1 MLLSI
6 DGTFL
11 VQILNFI
18 VFWTLLNYVFIRPTR
33 RAIEARQQA
42 IDEANRAAEEMRKRA
57 EELNAQSASLLEKA
71 RRRADELLRAG
82 AAKAADEADAIG
94 RRAAADAA
102 ASVQLAHATVAAE
115 RADAIEKQGPLV
127 AELARAMVAKA
138 TDLESVA

>member
-115 RADAIEKQGPLV
+115 REDAIEKQGPLV

>member
-11 VQILNFI
+11 LQILNFV

-33 RAIEARQQA
+33 RAIEARQRA
-42 IDEANRAAEEMRKRA
+42 IDEVNRAAEEMRKRA
-57 EELNAQSASLLEKA
+57 EALKAQAESLLDGA
-71 RRRADELLRAG
+71 RRRSDELLRAG
-82 AAKAADEADAIG
+82 AARAADEADAISRG
-94 RRAAADAA
+94 AVGDAA

-115 RADAIEKQGPLV
+115 RAAAVAKQGPLV